1 MKRIIPIH
9 LLAASKLRTLL
20 GEVLERCIF
29 GQALLGAEAVELWV
43 AAREAVALEGGVGGG
58 LLLELGEGVGAG

>member
-9 LLAASKLRTLL
+9 LLAAAELRALL
-20 GEVLERCIF
+20 SEVLESRIF

-43 AAREAVALEGGVGGG
+43 PAGEAVALEGGVRGG